1 MPVTY
6 LDHEISQLLIERKPV
21 PADWN
26 SRVRLRPKRGHHER
40 GLTLRGEA
48 GSEFLLILRQN
59 KVNQLDFS
67 IILAVRVPRSNH
79 LFRIRRYN
87 GKSHEHTNR
96 IEQVTFYDFHIHIA
110 TQRYQDLG
118 TREDAFAEPTD
129 RHADFHGALR
139 CLISDS
145 NFDVPQNKQGEL
157 AFGSD

>member
-6 LDHEISQLLIERKPV
+6 LDQEVERLLRERKPV

-40 GLTLRGEA
+40 DLTLRGEE

-96 IEQVTFYDFHIHIA
+96 IEQVTFYDFHIHSA

-129 RHADFHGALR
+129 RYADFHGALR

-145 NFDVPQNKQGEL
+145 NLEVPQDTQAEL

>member
-6 LDHEISQLLIERKPV
+6 LDQEVERLLRERKRV
-21 PADWN
+21 SSDWS
-26 SRVRLRPKRGHHER
+26 SRVRLRPKRGHRER
-40 GLTLRGEA
+40 DLTVSGDE
-48 GSEFLLILRQN
+48 GSEFRLILRQSELN
-59 KVNQLDFS
+59 PFNFS
-67 IILAVRVPRSNH
+67 IILAVRVPQSNQ

-129 RHADFHGALR
+129 RYADFHGALR
-139 CLISDS
+139 CVISDS
-145 NFDVPQNKQGEL
+145 NLEVPQDTQGEL